1 MHAADTPAGD
11 RPGSAGPVPPGPGQR
26 PLTRVLF
33 LDVDGTLTD
42 GSIILG
48 IADDIRA
55 FHAHDGV
62 GIRLALLAG
71 IRVVFM
77 SARESA
83 PVRRRALELGAD
95 PMLAVGDKDR
105 AVREWCERHG
115 VTPAQAAF
123 VGDDLQDIPGMK
135 AVAHAFAVGDAVD
148 EVKAVATHVC
158 TRAGGRGAVR
168 EAIVWLLRAEGRY
181 EATLEAFLARR
192 DFVIKEAR

>member
-1 MHAADTPAGD
+1 MMPASSGASGGEAP
-11 RPGSAGPVPPGPGQR
+11 RA
-26 PLTRVLF
+26 LTRVLF

-42 GSIILG
+42 GTIILG
-48 IADDIRA
+48 IAEDIRA

-83 PVRRRALELGAD
+83 PVRRRALELGAE

-105 AVREWCERHG
+105 AVRDWCDRHG
-115 VTPAQAAF
+115 IRPAEAAF

-135 AVAHAFAVGDAVD
+135 AVTHAIAVADAVA
-148 EVKAVATHVC
+148 EVRAVATHVC
-158 TRAGGRGAVR
+158 SRPGGRGAVR
-168 EAIVWLLRAEGRY
+168 EAIEWLLRLEGRY
-181 EATLEAFLARR
+181 DATLQAFLSRR
-192 DFVIKEAR
+192 DFVIKEGR